1 MHKVIVQA
9 MQTFFC
15 LDMNVKFAP
24 TEQLQESEAASA
36 TGAESTQ
43 HAPQFGY

>member
-1 MHKVIVQA
+1 MHAQGHCA
-9 MQTFFC
+9 GYANC